1 MIWEK
6 RSKGRRQVKRYYTS
20 VQWKRFKKVHF
31 FFYPTCEWI
40 GLSHS
45 HFGIIFHQSWGKVIQ
60 EQIWKSR
67 NRVHFGSK
75 CLPGIFNILFVC
87 FFKTLIFLFL
97 QSQVFFEICSS
108 QLRFCPQWWPWC
120 SVYDGLELAVW
131 ASLVAQTVKNLPAM
145 WEIQVWSL
153 GQEDPWRREWQATPA
168 FLPGE
173 FHRQRSLVGYSP

>member
-1 MIWEK
+1 MKEVQK
-6 RSKGRRQVKRYYTS
+6 RST
-20 VQWKRFKKVHF
+20 F
-31 FFYPTCEWI
+31 FFHHTCEWI
-40 GLSHS
+40 CLSHS

-75 CLPGIFNILFVC
+75 YLPGIFNILFVC
-87 FFKTLIFLFL
+87 FFKNSYHFSFP
-97 QSQVFFEICSS
+97 SFFEIYSS
-108 QLRFCPQWWPWC
+108 QLCFCPQWWPWF

-145 WEIQVWSL
+145 WEFQVWSL
-153 GQEDPWRREWQATPA
+153 GQEDPWRREWQPTPV

-173 FHRQRSLVGYSP
+173 FHRQRSLAGYSPQSRKESHDWVTNTHTQS